1 MKSLT
6 GYTFWFVVGSQDL
19 YGEDVLK
26 TVDAHAQEMV
36 KEWNEDTNI
45 PCEIVWKPVVRNQK
59 EIYDTITAANMDEH
73 CAGIIT
79 WMHTF
84 SPSKMWIKGFKA
96 LQKPLL
102 HINTQF
108 NRDIPWDSIDMD
120 FMNLNQSA
128 HGDREHGYIAARMR
142 LSQKVISGYW
152 KEPLMRERMSTW
164 MRAAVGAY
172 ESHRV
177 KVMRI
182 SDNMRDV
189 AVTDG
194 DKVEAEIKFGWC
206 VDHYGVGDIIAYVN
220 AVTEAEIDAQMKEYE
235 DRYDIASDNIEAIR
249 YQAREEVAIEK
260 FMKEHGGYNAFHT
273 NFQDLQELRQL
284 PGLAAQDLMWKGMG
298 FAGEGD
304 WKTAAL
310 CRIMKMMTADKNG
323 GTAFMEDY
331 TYHFDPACGMNMGA
345 HMLEV
350 CPSVAAN
357 RPQIKVVPLGIG
369 DREDP
374 ARLTFKAKAGKAV
387 LATIVDMGDRF
398 RMIVNDVECQTQEHD
413 MPNLPVA
420 GVLWKPLPNLETSA
434 EAWIYA
440 GGAHHSVISYDL
452 DAEALRDFAEI
463 MNIEFIHI
471 GEETKIPELRKELTW
486 NDMIWKLKGQ
496 M

>member
-1 MKSLT
+1 MKTLGT
-6 GYTFWFVVGSQDL
+6 YKFHFIVGSQDL
-19 YGEDVLK
+19 YGEDVLAS
-26 TVDAHAQEMV
+26 VNEHANMMV
-36 KEWNEDTNI
+36 KGWNQDDSI
-45 PCEIVWKPVVRNQK
+45 PCEIVYHSVVRNEK
-59 EIYDTITAANMDEH
+59 EIYDAICLANADED
-73 CAGIIT
+73 CAGVIT

-84 SPSKMWIKGFKA
+84 SPSKMWIKGFKV
-96 LQKPLL
+96 LKKPLL

-128 HGDREHGYIAARMR
+128 HGDREHGYIITRMR

-152 KEPLMRERMSTW
+152 EDVTMRNRMNKW
-164 MRAAVGAY
+164 MRAAVGAF
-172 ESHRV
+172 ESQKV
-177 KVMRI
+177 KVLRI
-182 SDNMRDV
+182 SDNMREV

-194 DKVEAEIKFGWC
+194 DKVEAAIKFGWTI
-206 VDHYGVGDIIAYVN
+206 DHYGVGDIIRYVDN
-220 AVTEAEIDAQMKEYE
+220 VTEEEIDQQMEEYKRLYTIE
-235 DRYDIASDNIEAIR
+235 TDDIASIR

-260 FMKEHGGYNAFHT
+260 FMKEQGDYNAFHT
-273 NFQDLQELRQL
+273 NFQDLQQLRQL
-284 PGLAAQDLMWKGMG
+284 PGLAAQDLMRKGMG

-310 CRIMKMMTADKNG
+310 CRIMKMMCVDKQG

-331 TYHFDPACGMNMGA
+331 TYHFDPKQAMNMGA

-350 CPSVAAN
+350 CPSVAAE
-357 RPQIKVVPLGIG
+357 RPAIKVVPLGIG

-374 ARLTFKAKAGKAV
+374 ARLTFKAKEGPAV

-398 RMIVNDVECQTQEHD
+398 RMIVNDVVCQKQEHE

-452 DAEALRDFAEI
+452 TAEELEDFAQI
-463 MNIEFIHI
+463 MDMEFIHI
-471 GEETKIPELRKELTW
+471 GAHTTIPELRNELRW
-486 NDMIWKLKGQ
+486 NDVIWKLK
-496 M
+496 